1 MHNFASFRVLNG
13 TEEEKEE
20 EEEEEEEEERKEEK
34 STMRWTRAEEGEG
47 EGGLV
52 FCCFLFFSLVFFS
65 SHIFY
70 FFKFVCNSKNK
81 CACVRVCRCYMIET
95 FPVFST
101 PISLSASSTSFQ
113 GRRRDSGGR
122 KRIGRRT
129 RTRTNVLT
137 QNRKSPPPAKASFE
151 EKEEERIRKMNQK
164 GQSIASEMVLKKP
177 KDISEA
183 DFANYFCTYG
193 YLYHQKDMLE
203 DQDRM
208 TAYYNAVKMNPSQFE
223 DKVVLDVGTGS
234 GILAIWAAQAGAKHV
249 YAVEATF
256 MATHA
261 RKLIEANGLKDKIT
275 VIQSS
280 IEDAELPEKVDVII
294 SEWMG
299 YFLLRESMFDSVII
313 ARDKWMKPGGAMYP
327 SHATMSLSLIKSH
340 KALQKIQE
348 MQQSLQVWDEFVE
361 TTKENYGVDMSVLTS
376 EYEAEQEDFF
386 MNTSAW
392 VDIHP
397 SQELCAPFVL
407 KEFDLNT
414 ATLDDIEK
422 ISCEFKMKMLGGGMQ
437 QQDAAA
443 FAGWF
448 DVKFAGSKENPAEN
462 VVPLTTSP
470 NANGSTHWGQQ
481 AFYVHP
487 EISSSNGNI
496 VRGTLQ
502 MVRKKT
508 NKRLME
514 VKISWEQA
522 KEGNDGHSKTTVA
535 QKAKMWH
542 IE

>member
-1 MHNFASFRVLNG
+1 MFFR
-13 TEEEKEE
+13 KI
-20 EEEEEEEEERKEEK
+20 K
-34 STMRWTRAEEGEG
+34 SDY
-47 EGGLV
+47 
-52 FCCFLFFSLVFFS
+52 F
-65 SHIFY
+65 HIY
-70 FFKFVCNSKNK
+70 NTKWGVC
-81 CACVRVCRCYMIET
+81 ACRCYMIKNLLVSPTKALYIT
-95 FPVFST
+95 F
-101 PISLSASSTSFQ
+101 ASSTAFQ
-113 GRRRDSGGR
+113 RRGGR
-122 KRIGRRT
+122 SESRGGITSVIRAQSNHRKK
-129 RTRTNVLT
+129 
-137 QNRKSPPPAKASFE
+137 KSPPPAAIKKKGE
-151 EKEEERIRKMNQK
+151 EEERRKTTMKDN
-164 GQSIASEMVLKKP
+164 GQSIASEMVLAKP

-275 VIQSS
+275 VIQAS

-299 YFLLRESMFDSVII
+299 YFLLRESMFDSVIV

-327 SHATMSLSLIKSH
+327 SHATMSLSLIKTH
-340 KALQKIQE
+340 QALKKVQDMQE
-348 MQQSLQVWDEFVE
+348 SLQVWDGFIE
-361 TTKENYGVDMSVLTS
+361 TTKENYGVDMSALTS

-386 MNTSAW
+386 MNTSQW

-414 ATLDDIEK
+414 ATLEDIEK
-422 ISCEFKMKMLGGGMQ
+422 ISCEFKLKMLGGAMQ
-437 QQDAAA
+437 QQGAGA

-462 VVPLTTSP
+462 VVPLTTAP
-470 NANGSTHWGQQ
+470 NANGATHWGQQ

-487 EISSSNGNI
+487 EISTSNGNI

-522 KEGNDGHSKTTVA
+522 KEEGEKDGHAKTTLA

>member
-1 MHNFASFRVLNG
+1 MGQKKKRRRKRRKRRKRRGRRKKAPCAGPVQKK
-13 TEEEKEE
+13 EKE
-20 EEEEEEEEERKEEK
+20 KEGWYFVV
-34 STMRWTRAEEGEG
+34 S
-47 EGGLV
+47 
-52 FCCFLFFSLVFFS
+52 FFSLFFFS

-70 FFKFVCNSKNK
+70 FLKFVCNSKNK

-122 KRIGRRT
+122 KRIGRR
-129 RTRTNVLT
+129 RRRRRTNVLT

>member
-1 MHNFASFRVLNG
+1 MSATTTKTND
-13 TEEEKEE
+13 EE
-20 EEEEEEEEERKEEK
+20 
-34 STMRWTRAEEGEG
+34 
-47 EGGLV
+47 
-52 FCCFLFFSLVFFS
+52 
-65 SHIFY
+65 
-70 FFKFVCNSKNK
+70 
-81 CACVRVCRCYMIET
+81 IE
-95 FPVFST
+95 
-101 PISLSASSTSFQ
+101 
-113 GRRRDSGGR
+113 
-122 KRIGRRT
+122 
-129 RTRTNVLT
+129 
-137 QNRKSPPPAKASFE
+137 KASE
-151 EKEEERIRKMNQK
+151 
-164 GQSIASEMVLKKP
+164 AVLAKP

-208 TAYYNAVKMNPSQFE
+208 TAYFNSVKMNPTQFK

-261 RKLIEANGLKDKIT
+261 KRLIEANGLKDKIT

-280 IEDAELPEKVDVII
+280 IEDAILPEKVDVII

-340 KALQKIQE
+340 KAAQKIQE

-361 TTKENYGVDMSVLTS
+361 TTKENYGVDMSALTS

-386 MNTSAW
+386 MNTSSW

-397 SQELCAPFVL
+397 SQQMCAPFVL

-414 ATLDDIEK
+414 ATLEDIEK
-422 ISCEFKMKMLGGGMQ
+422 ISCEFKLKMLSSGM

-462 VVPLTTSP
+462 VVELTTAP

-481 AFYVHP
+481 AFYVQP
-487 EISSSNGNI
+487 EISCDNGNI

-514 VKISWEQA
+514 VKISWEQGEE
-522 KEGNDGHSKTTVA
+522 KDGDKTFVKSHTDRA
-535 QKAKMWH
+535 NMWH

>member
-1 MHNFASFRVLNG
+1 MIKDL
-13 TEEEKEE
+13 
-20 EEEEEEEEERKEEK
+20 
-34 STMRWTRAEEGEG
+34 
-47 EGGLV
+47 LV
-52 FCCFLFFSLVFFS
+52 FPAKPLY
-65 SHIFY
+65 I
-70 FFKFVCNSKNK
+70 
-81 CACVRVCRCYMIET
+81 T
-95 FPVFST
+95 
-101 PISLSASSTSFQ
+101 SASSTAFQ
-113 GRRRDSGGR
+113 RRRKSVIAKSINK
-122 KRIGRRT
+122 KR
-129 RTRTNVLT
+129 
-137 QNRKSPPPAKASFE
+137 SPPPTTFE
-151 EKEEERIRKMNQK
+151 NKGEEEGKERRRTMNENN
-164 GQSIASEMVLKKP
+164 GQSIASEMVLAKP
-177 KDISEA
+177 EDISEA

-223 DKVVLDVGTGS
+223 NKVVLDVGTGS

-261 RKLIEANGLKDKIT
+261 RTLIEANGLKDKIT

-280 IEDAELPEKVDVII
+280 IEDVELPEKVDVII

-299 YFLLRESMFDSVII
+299 YFLLRESMFDSVIV

-340 KALQKIQE
+340 KALQKVQE

-361 TTKENYGVDMSVLTS
+361 TTKENYGVDMSALTS

-414 ATLDDIEK
+414 ATLKDIEK
-422 ISCEFKMKMLGGGMQ
+422 LSCEFKLKMLGGAMQ

-462 VVPLTTSP
+462 IVHLTTAP

-481 AFYVHP
+481 AFYMHP

-522 KEGNDGHSKTTVA
+522 KEEGGKDGHAKTTLA

>member
-34 STMRWTRAEEGEG
+34 STMRWTRAEEGEA

-52 FCCFLFFSLVFFS
+52 FCCFLFFFVFFFS

-70 FFKFVCNSKNK
+70 FLKFVCNSKNK

>member
-52 FCCFLFFSLVFFS
+52 FCCFLFFSLFFFS

-70 FFKFVCNSKNK
+70 FLKFVCNSKNK

>member
-1 MHNFASFRVLNG
+1 MSV
-13 TEEEKEE
+13 
-20 EEEEEEEEERKEEK
+20 
-34 STMRWTRAEEGEG
+34 
-47 EGGLV
+47 
-52 FCCFLFFSLVFFS
+52 
-65 SHIFY
+65 
-70 FFKFVCNSKNK
+70 SKNLVIFLSHRTTIFK
-81 CACVRVCRCYMIET
+81 SSRSRNIIKNKRRQQQPPVSTTTKMSATTTKTNDEEIE
-95 FPVFST
+95 
-101 PISLSASSTSFQ
+101 
-113 GRRRDSGGR
+113 
-122 KRIGRRT
+122 
-129 RTRTNVLT
+129 
-137 QNRKSPPPAKASFE
+137 KASE
-151 EKEEERIRKMNQK
+151 
-164 GQSIASEMVLKKP
+164 AVLAKP

-208 TAYYNAVKMNPSQFE
+208 TAYFNSVKMNPTQFK

-234 GILAIWAAQAGAKHV
+234 GILAIWATQVGAKHV

-261 RKLIEANGLKDKIT
+261 KRLIEANGLKDKIT

-280 IEDAELPEKVDVII
+280 IEDAILPEKVDVII

-340 KALQKIQE
+340 KAAQKIQE

-361 TTKENYGVDMSVLTS
+361 TTKENYGVDMSALTS

-386 MNTSAW
+386 MNTSSW

-397 SQELCAPFVL
+397 SQQMCAPFVL

-414 ATLDDIEK
+414 ATLEDIEK
-422 ISCEFKMKMLGGGMQ
+422 ISCEFKLKMLSSGM

-462 VVPLTTSP
+462 VVELTTAP

-481 AFYVHP
+481 AFYVQP
-487 EISSSNGNI
+487 EISCDNGNI

-514 VKISWEQA
+514 VKISWEQGEE
-522 KEGNDGHSKTTVA
+522 KDGDKTFVKSHTDRA
-535 QKAKMWH
+535 NMWH